1 MDNPEMFRS
10 AVGPVREAVSSC
22 LSSLIIVFNSSSQFV
37 NLIARNIS
45 VLCNMTDAVH
55 LSAENSMKSLL
66 MKQAK
71 NFFSTWFLISWILIH
86 KWSRLSKFFS
96 VVVPTAGWIINSE
109 VPFFGSLLFLEIWW
123 ILWFNNEML
132 WWYSWRGFFL

>member
-1 MDNPEMFRS
+1 MFRS

-71 NFFSTWFLISWILIH
+71 NFFST
-86 KWSRLSKFFS
+86 
-96 VVVPTAGWIINSE
+96 
-109 VPFFGSLLFLEIWW
+109 
-123 ILWFNNEML
+123 
-132 WWYSWRGFFL
+132 